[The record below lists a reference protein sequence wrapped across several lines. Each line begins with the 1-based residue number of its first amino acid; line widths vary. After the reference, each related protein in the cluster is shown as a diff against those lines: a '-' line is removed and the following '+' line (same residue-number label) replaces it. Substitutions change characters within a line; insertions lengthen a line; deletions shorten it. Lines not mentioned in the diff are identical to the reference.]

1 MHYKKNYVMELTI
14 YLFLLYLIA
23 SIFVSLEGA
32 KHQIGGS
39 YAFLFS
45 LLLSPL
51 IGLLIVYF
59 SPRGA
64 NITHY
69 IKRSDCKDCPY
80 KNDSSDELCEVCEK
94 HAYWVEV

>member
-1 MHYKKNYVMELTI
+1 MELTI

-23 SIFVSLEGA
+23 SIFVSFEGV

-45 LLLSPL
+45 LLLTPL
-51 IGLLIVYF
+51 IGILLVHF
-59 SPRGA
+59 SPRVA
-64 NITHY
+64 NISHY
-69 IKRSDCKDCPY
+69 VKRSDCKDCSY
-80 KNDSSDELCEVCEK
+80 KNNSNDEVCEICEK